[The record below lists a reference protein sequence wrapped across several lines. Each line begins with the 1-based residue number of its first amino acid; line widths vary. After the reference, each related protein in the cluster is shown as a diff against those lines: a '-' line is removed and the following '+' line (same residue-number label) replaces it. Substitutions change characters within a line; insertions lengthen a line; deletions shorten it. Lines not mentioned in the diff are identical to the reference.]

1 MPFIFIMTTVVVSVS
16 AYMRARLNR
25 TAREEKG
32 EDDLYGALDD
42 AKAALEADGG
52 NTSKPS
58 SREAMDTIRRLEPVV
73 KERQEKQKEEM
84 LGKLKDLGNMFLG
97 NFGLSCDNFKME
109 QDPNTGGYSVKFE
122 K

>member
-1 MPFIFIMTTVVVSVS
+1 MTTVVVSVS

-109 QDPNTGGYSVKFE
+109 QDPNTGGDSVKFE